1 MDKGKSLLTYQR
13 QNKFFP
19 LFNQYNNPASNSEQR
34 SSYQLRSY
42 FSVYPLDYQHHSLT
56 LDNQINVIIPNSHN
70 FIVRRP
76 NISMKFYEALLS
88 QTGSVIFYHFKKPNS
103 EEIAYSKFKIQRVLS
118 SDEWFKQHGLV
129 KMPCHFHQPIALK
142 NIRHTE
148 EQTTIPI
155 SYNDYIEA
163 RKVILFYKKS
173 AEGHSWYITYK
184 KSIGINF
191 PPWFHHE

>member
-13 QNKFFP
+13 QNKFSS

-42 FSVYPLDYQHHSLT
+42 FSVYPLDYHHHSLT
-56 LDNQINVIIPNSHN
+56 LDNQINTIIPNPHN
-70 FIVRRP
+70 FIPRRP
-76 NISMKFYEALLS
+76 NVSVKFYEDLLS
-88 QTGSVIFYHFKKPNS
+88 QTDSVIFYHFKKPNS

-118 SDEWFKQHGLV
+118 SDEWSKQHGLV
-129 KMPCHFHQPIALK
+129 KMSCHFHQQITLK
-142 NIRHTE
+142 NIRHSE

-163 RKVILFYKKS
+163 WKVILFYKKS
-173 AEGHSWYITYK
+173 TKGHSWYITYK
-184 KSIGINF
+184 KLIGINF
-191 PPWFHHE
+191 LP